1 LEYYLSGWN
10 RSLYESINGL
20 AGHSLFLDTLMT
32 LPLDSNLFKAGL
44 VAGCFI
50 FAWHRGRDEAEIVR
64 GRSTLV
70 VALFAAFLSLAVT
83 QIVSRGI
90 FLPRPVVLSQGSYAL
105 ADGYRAQRPLRF
117 RQPLAGEELKSQ
129 VRHIREGA
137 VAENDLHAFPSD
149 HAGFYLTIAVGT
161 ALVCWWAG
169 LLAIMWVAVFVIG
182 SKIFAGQHTPLDV
195 LVSCAIGLGWLAI
208 LRLIARR
215 APTALVDAPSRWTV
229 KHPALS
235 AVLLFFTLFE
245 VTDKMDDV
253 RQLLGAAG
261 SLAGQLLWQA

>member
-10 RSLYESINGL
+10 RALYESINGL
-20 AGHSLFLDTLMT
+20 AGDSLLLDTLMT
-32 LPLDSNLFKAGL
+32 LSLDSNLFKAGM

-50 FAWHRGRDEAEIVR
+50 FAWHSGRDEAEIVR
-64 GRSTLV
+64 GRRGLV

-83 QIVSRGI
+83 QILSGSI
-90 FLPRPVVLSQGSYAL
+90 FLPRPVVLAQGGHAL
-105 ADGYRAQRPLRF
+105 PGGDQPQAPFRF

-129 VRHIREGA
+129 VRHIHEGT

-169 LLAIMWVAVFVIG
+169 MLAIAWVAVFVIG

-195 LVSCAIGLGWLAI
+195 LASCAIGLGWLAI
-208 LRLIARR
+208 LQVIARR
-215 APTALVDAPSRWTV
+215 APSRLVDAPSRWTL

-235 AVLLFFTLFE
+235 AVLLFFILFE

-253 RQLLGAAG
+253 RQLLGVAR
-261 SLAGQLLWQA
+261 SLAEPLL